1 MIVEIQNTIAA
12 EKDEIR
18 RKYRAEIKGIFGSYA
33 RGDFHTDSDLDLL
46 VDFDEGANLFDLVG
60 LQQFLEEKLGCKVDL
75 VSRRSL
81 REELRTSVLDEM
93 ITIGSKIR

>member
-1 MIVEIQNTIAA
+1 MIAEIQNTIAA

-18 RKYRAEIKGIFGSYA
+18 QRYRAEIKGIFGSYA
-33 RGDFHTDSDLDLL
+33 RGDFHADSDLDLL

-75 VSRRSL
+75 VSHRSL
-81 REELRTSVLDEM
+81 RAELCTSILSEM
-93 ITIGSKIR
+93 ISL

>member
-1 MIVEIQNTIAA
+1 MIAEIQNTIAA

-18 RKYRAEIKGIFGSYA
+18 RRYKAEIKGIFGSYA
-33 RGDFHTDSDLDLL
+33 RGDFHADSDLDLL

-60 LQQFLEEKLGCKVDL
+60 LQQFLEEKLDCKVDL

-81 REELRTSVLDEM
+81 REELRTSVLSEM
-93 ITIGSKIR
+93 INL